1 MIRVRPAIAAI
12 PAYVPGKSA
21 ESVANEHR
29 LARAIKLASNEVPY
43 PPTEK
48 VRAAIAE
55 AATNAHRYPDDN
67 SGALRAALAA
77 KHGLREEQVLVA
89 GGSVTMVGQ
98 FVLATCDAGDEVL
111 YSWPSFEAYPILTM
125 HAGAAARTA
134 ALRDETYDLDA
145 MADLVGDR
153 TRCIFVCS
161 PNNPTSTAVTRE
173 AVERLLARVP
183 SDCLVVVDE
192 AYREFVTDPDRVDGV
207 ALLRDHEN
215 VVVLRT
221 FSKAYSL
228 AGLRV
233 GYAFGHPDVIAALRK
248 VRPPF
253 PVSGVAQAA
262 ALAALDDTAENA
274 PAGRRGGRG
283 ARPGHHDAARR
294 RVHGARLAGELRL
307 APGARRRGGAG
318 RLLRGA
324 GCCPARVRGRRRA
337 GDDRDPRREHADARS
352 AGTGRRRR
360 CRTAC
365 RSVGTAP
372 GGVARGVLH
381 GRVLCV
387 RSGGRP
393 AARRDHR
400 RQPRADGRAQSPTH
414 EALVSRHQG
423 LRYTY
428 AELDA
433 PSTSSRAGS
442 WPSASSPVTG
452 SASGART
459 TPSGCSCSTRRRR
472 SA

>member
-1 MIRVRPAIAAI
+1 VIRVRPAIAAI

-43 PPTEK
+43 PPTET

-67 SGALRAALAA
+67 SSALRAALAA
-77 KHGLREEQVLVA
+77 RHGLREEQVLVA

-98 FVLATCDAGDEVL
+98 FILATCDAGDEVL

-161 PNNPTSTAVTRE
+161 PNNPTSTAVRRE

-192 AYREFVTDPDRVDGV
+192 AYREFVTDPDCVDGV

-215 VVVLRT
+215 VVALRT

-233 GYAFGHPDVIAALRK
+233 GYAFGQPDVIAALRK

-262 ALAALDDTAENA
+262 ALAALDDAEEIE
-274 PAGRRGGRG
+274 
-283 ARPGHHDAARR
+283 R
-294 RVHGARLAGELRL
+294 RVAEVVAE
-307 APGARRRGGAG
+307 
-318 RLLRGA
+318 
-324 GCCPARVRGRRRA
+324 RGRVSAALRA
-337 GDDRDPRREHADARS
+337 
-352 AGTGRRRR
+352 AGYAVPDSQANFVWLPVLEGAAALGAY
-360 CRTAC
+360 CE
-365 RSVGTAP
+365 
-372 GGVARGVLH
+372 ARGV
-381 GRVLCV
+381 VLRTFAGVGV
-387 RSGGRP
+387 RATIGTPEENTRMLEVLE
-393 AARRDHR
+393 AAAAEEVVA
-400 RQPRADGRAQSPTH
+400 RAVA
-414 EALVSRHQG
+414 
-423 LRYTY
+423 
-428 AELDA
+428 
-433 PSTSSRAGS
+433 
-442 WPSASSPVTG
+442 
-452 SASGART
+452 
-459 TPSGCSCSTRRRR
+459 
-472 SA
+472 